1 MRLTGTLSGAPSINS
16 MRRAPYTNL
25 LNLLLSRASDW
36 TSLSILN
43 TRPESSGVRSVS
55 VARAGQRGRPED
67 NSRIRQGQE
76 KDKRRKTTAG
86 QEKTR
91 GAQDPAT
98 EFRGT
103 ASQCGQGWSARPQ
116 DKGWSAR
123 PQDNSR
129 TREGQQHDKKRT
141 RPGHRIQ
148 GRGQS

>member
-76 KDKRRKTTAG
+76 K
-86 QEKTR
+86 TR